1 MTFNLVFPQHAK
13 TWVEKAQTLPDEVV
27 DKAPY
32 IIGTPDDA
40 VGKIEEYVKAG
51 CRHFV
56 INFQVGAGAL
66 KETSTLFAEKVIPY
80 FKEKPT

>member
-1 MTFNLVFPQHAK
+1 MTFSLVFPEHAK
-13 TWVEKAQTLPDEVV
+13 AWVEKAQELPDEVV
-27 DKAPY
+27 DKSPY

-40 VGKIEEYVKAG
+40 IGKIDDYVKAG

-56 INFQVGAGAL
+56 INFQVSASQL

-80 FKEKPT
+80 FKEKRK